1 MRLEIGSENL
11 RQLNQSDAKLKRILP
26 GHSNFPTSF
35 LLSTLIRTIH
45 IKNAV
50 GRIFRLQP
58 LLVSQNG
65 FRSVEAPYK

>member
-26 GHSNFPTSF
+26 GHSNFPTF
-35 LLSTLIRTIH
+35 LSTPIRTIH